1 MRHQGIQKAFTLRE
15 GLFHLGR
22 ATRAL
27 FLVGR
32 PWRRFWWV
40 APGAGSGGSPLAPG
54 GCKRRGGVQRPSW
67 IVRGGPKVEKIRG
80 KNTRKK
86 IPTDGDFPWTGR
98 QRRLGAASTWAP
110 YRFKGA
116 GLKHRPLLSRTALTH
131 GLEYAM
137 IAHRSPRAAR
147 PRTCGANAWG
157 CRLPSPECGIHHR
170 IAPELPAAGPW
181 RDGLFQQRPP
191 LRQTPARHPC
201 ATP

>member
-22 ATRAL
+22 ATRVVSGGSPLAPV
-27 FLVGR
+27 LVGR
-32 PWRRFWWV
+32 PWRRV
-40 APGAGSGGSPLAPG
+40 GAKGGAACSAPRGLCEAAP
-54 GCKRRGGVQRPSW
+54 KQKNTR
-67 IVRGGPKVEKIRG
+67 

-147 PRTCGANAWG
+147 PHTCGANARG
-157 CRLPSPECGIHHR
+157 CRLPSPVCGIHHR
-170 IAPELPAAGPW
+170 IAPELPAARPW